1 MAHRLV
7 ILICMIT
14 VNLLSQFVRCL
25 LKEPSYIISGCGI
38 VFDSDADSEVEETAV
53 KFNPMMKALGVD
65 DYE

>member
-1 MAHRLV
+1 M
-7 ILICMIT
+7 LIKKNQAT
-14 VNLLSQFVRCL
+14 L
-25 LKEPSYIISGCGI
+25 YAGCGI